1 MPTAKQV
8 RFVAAAMV
16 GIALLLVA
24 VNFAKQH
31 GGITPFGPELGG
43 DYPAFYVAGRI
54 LNSAPERLHDMALQ
68 ERLYHQVIPDAPPGQ
83 FLLYPSSPFLAVLFR
98 PLALLPYAWSYF
110 AWLVISA
117 LLALAGFWLLWKASP
132 GLAGGD
138 WLTAM
143 LAAFSFTPFLFEGWV
158 SGQICAVVIFCA
170 AAAIYLRQQER
181 EFSAGMVLAVLTFKP
196 TLMPLLLPMLVV
208 TRSFR
213 VLCGV
218 VVSGLMLLL
227 LSVWAVG
234 CDGCVG
240 FVRFL
245 ARYAE
250 AERVAPEILK
260 SSWKYVDL
268 RSAAYPIF
276 LHPSL
281 WSSAML
287 AVLVAA
293 AAMLLWRTWRHS
305 SDWRLAWATALIWTP
320 VLSPHC
326 AIYDSVLLIP
336 AVFLAAPTQKSSDWF
351 WPLVML
357 VYVAAWCS
365 QPVAAMTGFQPLS
378 AAIVL
383 LGLHV
388 CYTEAPVTLWRRSR
402 RQTFL

>member
-1 MPTAKQV
+1 PGGAEKGD
-8 RFVAAAMV
+8 RH
-16 GIALLLVA
+16 LLCEA
-24 VNFAKQH
+24 GHQPK
-31 GGITPFGPELGG
+31 
-43 DYPAFYVAGRI
+43 AGR
-54 LNSAPERLHDMALQ
+54 
-68 ERLYHQVIPDAPPGQ
+68 G
-83 FLLYPSSPFLAVLFR
+83 PFRQKVPVPFF
-98 PLALLPYAWSYF
+98 PT
-110 AWLVISA
+110 
-117 LLALAGFWLLWKASP
+117 

-138 WLTAM
+138 RLTAM

-158 SGQICAVVIFCA
+158 SGQICAVAIFCA
-170 AAAIYLRQQER
+170 AAAIYLRQQGR

-196 TLMPLLLPMLVV
+196 TLLLLLLPMLVV

-218 VVSGLMLLL
+218 AASGLVLLAI
-227 LSVWAVG
+227 SFWAVG
-234 CDGCVG
+234 YDGCLG
-240 FVRFL
+240 FLRFL

-250 AERVAPEILK
+250 AERVAPEMLK

-276 LHPSL
+276 LHPSP

-293 AAMLLWRTWRHS
+293 AAMLLWRTWRHCT
-305 SDWRLAWATALIWTP
+305 DWRLAWATALIWTP

-326 AIYDSVLLIP
+326 AIYDTVLLIP
-336 AVFLAAPTQKSSDWF
+336 AVFLAAPAQKSSDWF

-357 VYVAAWCS
+357 VYLAAWCS
-365 QPVAAMTGFQPLS
+365 QPIAAMTGFQPLS

-388 CYTEAPVTLWRRSR
+388 CYTEAPATLWRRSR

>member
-1 MPTAKQV
+1 M
-8 RFVAAAMV
+8 VA
-16 GIALLLVA
+16 IALLLVA
-24 VNFAKQH
+24 VSFATQH

-54 LNSAPERLHDMALQ
+54 LNSTPERLHDMALQ
-68 ERLYHQVIPDAPPGQ
+68 EKLYRQVIPDAPPGQ
-83 FLLYPSSPFLAVLFR
+83 FLLYPSAPFLAILFR
-98 PLALLPYAWSYF
+98 PLALLPYTWSYL

-117 LLALAGFWLLWKASP
+117 SLALAGFWLLCKAIPS
-132 GLAGGD
+132 LAGDD

-158 SGQICAVVIFCA
+158 SGQTCAVVIFCVA
-170 AAAIYLRQQER
+170 AAVYLRQQGR
-181 EFSAGMVLAVLTFKP
+181 EFSAGMVLAILAFKP
-196 TLMPLLLPMLVV
+196 TLMLLLLPMLVV

-213 VLCGV
+213 VLFGV
-218 VVSGLMLLL
+218 AASGLVLLA

-234 CDGCVG
+234 CDGCLG
-240 FVRFL
+240 FLRFL

-260 SSWKYVDL
+260 ASWKYVDL

-281 WSSAML
+281 WSSVVL
-287 AVLVAA
+287 AVSVAA
-293 AAMLLWRTWRHS
+293 AAILLWRTWRHS
-305 SDWRLAWATALIWTP
+305 TDWRLAWASALIWTP

-336 AVFLAAPTQKSSDWF
+336 AVFLAAPAEKSSDWF
-351 WPLVML
+351 LPLVML
-357 VYVAAWCS
+357 VYLTAWCS
-365 QPVAAMTGFQPLS
+365 QPIAAMTGFQPLS

-383 LGLHV
+383 LGLYV
-388 CYTEAPVTLWRRSR
+388 CCGEAPATLLRRSR